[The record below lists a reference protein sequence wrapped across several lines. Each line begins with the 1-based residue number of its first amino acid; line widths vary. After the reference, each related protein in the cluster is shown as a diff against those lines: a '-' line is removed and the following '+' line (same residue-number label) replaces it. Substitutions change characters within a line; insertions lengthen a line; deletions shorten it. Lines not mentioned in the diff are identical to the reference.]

1 MVGSASLLDVVA
13 ERLDS
18 AAATAATATAGELR
32 EQREQSRTCASTLL
46 AAGSALLGCCS
57 AIFAVPWVRIFLM

>member
-32 EQREQSRTCASTLL
+32 SRESR
-46 AAGSALLGCCS
+46 AGLALLLCS
-57 AIFAVPWVRIFLM
+57 LLGRLCLVAAQLSLLCPGSVFS

>member
-32 EQREQSRTCASTLL
+32 EQQSRTCATLL